1 MPRTKKT
8 GDVKIVTPTKK
19 TAKRVAS
26 KKNAGNASCGGEYIT
41 ASGEQCFWVNNGPVL
56 ADIHDLLRA
65 LDEMTDTQFKHH
77 TSGGKNDFA
86 LWVRDVL
93 CHGACAERLANA
105 KTRAAAKKALA
116 SCYSTC
122 C

>member
-8 GDVKIVTPTKK
+8 GDVKVVAPAKK
-19 TAKRVAS
+19 RAKQSAS
-26 KKNAGNASCGGEYIT
+26 KKSSGEASCCRECIA

-56 ADIHDLLRA
+56 ADMRDLFRA
-65 LDEMTDTQFKHH
+65 LDDMTDAQFKHH
-77 TSGGKNDFA
+77 VSGGKNDFA

-93 CHGACAERLANA
+93 CHGACADRLVNA
-105 KTRAAAKKALA
+105 KTRTAAKKALA
-116 SCYSTC
+116 SCYTTC

>member
-8 GDVKIVTPTKK
+8 GDAKIGTPAKK
-19 TAKRVAS
+19 RAKRVAP
-26 KKNAGNASCGGEYIT
+26 KKSAGTVSCCGEYIA

-56 ADIHDLLRA
+56 ADIRDLFHA
-65 LDEMTDTQFKHH
+65 LDEMTDAQFKHH
-77 TSGGKNDFA
+77 ISGGKNDFA

-93 CHGACAERLANA
+93 CHGACAERLEGA
-105 KTRAAAKKALA
+105 KTRAAAQKALS